1 MKLDFGSPKPPR
13 REELEE
19 QASIDFVFIPP
30 ETKERVLTEH
40 QKEVK
45 RTKRS
50 VSSKFRQNKPEVIEM
65 LIFFSPSSNKAFVW
79 VLFERV
85 DIPAMYNNL
94 DSSLDTTVFTQY
106 TQSQEE
112 SL

>member
-30 ETKERVLTEH
+30 ETKERLLTEH

-50 VSSKFRQNKPEVIEM
+50 VSGKSAIFIEPESPLTFLKDFILFSGN
-65 LIFFSPSSNKAFVW
+65 LI
-79 VLFERV
+79 
-85 DIPAMYNNL
+85 
-94 DSSLDTTVFTQY
+94 
-106 TQSQEE
+106 
-112 SL
+112 